1 MTLNVINASTCMNTK
16 HLDDDKVAMII
27 LWYPCASTVSV
38 ILATLG
44 FNMFWRKS
52 FVLLR
57 DIHIVVLF
65 EILAMAFY
73 QLGHNRFMCQ
83 QYFGPGLLGC
93 YVILCKWI
101 SKVMS

>member
-16 HLDDDKVAMII
+16 HLEDDKLAMII
-27 LWYPCASTVSV
+27 FWYPSASTVSV

-93 YVILCKWI
+93 YVILYKWI

>member
-16 HLDDDKVAMII
+16 HLEDDKLAMII
-27 LWYPCASTVSV
+27 FWYPSASTVSV

-65 EILAMAFY
+65 EILARAFY